1 MRTTFKRTLKT
12 KLVAIILI
20 LPFLFNCSKNEE
32 SIEKA
37 MLPTVVYETIN
48 YESKFFTEG
57 STLEPVVDWN
67 GNIGLF
73 SIRPEGYGF
82 NIDPA
87 SGVVSWDKTIDLGV
101 NTIEV
106 IAENTAGKVLIEI
119 TIDNIFQ
126 GRFKGGFNN
135 DPNSNEITNKEF
147 YTYDF
152 DPSGVVNSNSS
163 FGQETGEW
171 NIIIDNSV
179 FQPNIFIEFDQ
190 VIERYY
196 VERIDTKVYL
206 KGYWASKPY
215 TDGDEFNGYIEFELV
230 Q

>member
-1 MRTTFKRTLKT
+1 MNTTFRI
-12 KLVAIILI
+12 KLATIILM
-20 LPFLFNCSKNEE
+20 LPFLFNCSKDEE
-32 SIEKA
+32 SMEEV
-37 MLPTVVYETIN
+37 MLPTVVYETTS
-48 YESKFFTEG
+48 YESKFLTEG
-57 STLEPVVDWN
+57 STLEPVVNWN

-73 SIRPEGYGF
+73 SLRPEGLGF
-82 NIDPA
+82 SIDSA

-101 NTIEV
+101 NIIEV
-106 IAENTAGKVLIEI
+106 IAENTAGKVLIEV
-119 TIDNIFQ
+119 TVDNIFQ
-126 GRFKGGFNN
+126 GSFKGGFNY

-163 FGQETGEW
+163 FGQEAGKW
-171 NIIIDNSV
+171 NIIIDNSG
-179 FQPNIFIEFDQ
+179 FPPNIFIEFDE

-206 KGYWASKPY
+206 KGYWAAKPY
-215 TDGDEFNGYIEFELV
+215 TDGDEYDGYIEFEIV